1 MAGLDEVQLRPEDDE
16 VEGLKKK
23 GRGFDDKV
31 QEQSGVFDRVEEIGV
46 GPGPLKSVEG
56 WIVFVK
62 NIHEEA
68 QEDDVNEVFGAYGS
82 NHINLNLDRRTG
94 FIEGYVLVEYET
106 FKEASK
112 AIENMNG
119 AKMLGQQ
126 IQVDWALLSL
136 RLRGEGAG
144 GRKTRQGKKNS
155 VTLLLQCT

>member
-1 MAGLDEVQLRPEDDE
+1 MAGLDEVQLRPEDDGDFDMADE
-16 VEGLKKK
+16 VEGLKSRVTRKK

-31 QEQSGVFDRVEEIGV
+31 QEQSGVFDRVEEVGD

-68 QEDDVNEVFGAYGS
+68 QEDDVNEVFGAYG
-82 NHINLNLDRRTG
+82 NIKNIHINLDRRTG
-94 FIEGYVLVEYET
+94 FIKGYVLVEYET

-126 IQVDWALLSL
+126 IQVDWAFVKPTTERRRS
-136 RLRGEGAG
+136 RR
-144 GRKTRQGKKNS
+144 
-155 VTLLLQCT
+155 